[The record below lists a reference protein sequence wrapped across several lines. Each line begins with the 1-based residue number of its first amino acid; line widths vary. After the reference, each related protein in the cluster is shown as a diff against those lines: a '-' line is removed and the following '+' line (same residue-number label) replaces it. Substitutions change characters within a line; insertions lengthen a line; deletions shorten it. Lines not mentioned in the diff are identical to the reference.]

1 MKDKIQILLSMVVC
15 IMMAFSM
22 NAQTYNFTVT
32 GDVIDGAINSG
43 STLSGQFCGGGLSAI
58 TADVSDAGFV
68 CPDGTDLGDVIGEGL
83 NIDNVTIDLSHF
95 FDGDVDIILNAPDG
109 TNLKL
114 TDSDGGSGDNF
125 TGTIFMDGN
134 PVMGTSGAAPYTGS
148 FQPAGGPFASSFA
161 GASASGTWTLE
172 ACDSFNDG
180 GIDGNGWNSA
190 SITMAPNELACP
202 IVCTLTCDPDQV
214 INLEAGE
221 CEELVLFNP
230 AMLGGDDLC
239 MVAETFDISGFQ
251 DGFGPDDA
259 TTNAS
264 GTGAFVDVSGAPA
277 SIFTGGGTTTGMS
290 CYNMVAPVAGAFS
303 VDWDYDTPDGSFWDP
318 VSVTVDGNRTEVTV
332 SNFGAGTESGTF
344 NANVNAGSTINLC
357 QEHDASVGPS
367 NTTWS
372 NLSLSVA
379 PGYVIEQCGGPESG
393 SYQGPGTYVIEYCA
407 TNNQDPTDVL
417 NCSTTIVINEYQ
429 GPVLS
434 ALTCNDG
441 VNISV
446 DDACNVEFG
455 ADMFLEGG
463 PYSCYDD
470 YTVTI
475 IPFGN
480 PNLAFVPTG
489 PVDFSPGLLG
499 THEYSITSAD
509 GNSCWGAFTVED
521 KLGPTI
527 ACRNLT
533 VTCIEPIPTE
543 PNPGGEVTSNYVIVS
558 NVMPPE
564 DAVTTYTIDIAD
576 GGSITDLNV
585 IVDFGYDN
593 TTASGLKVVLTSP
606 QGVDYQLW
614 DYLNGCGGFFSYIG
628 DDAGIADNTCVALQS
643 GLNYDIATFLG
654 GFGFPS
660 TPFSTANGTN
670 PDGTWTLTIDESTGF
685 AGEAGPLTINNV
697 ELVITQFFEEVLP
710 SDNCGNVTI
719 ASSDVVTPGSCDTGI
734 DRVIERTYLI
744 TDQNGMTSECTQTIT
759 VTTIGVNDITA
770 PVTPIELPCG
780 TGTSPEEITAFFDDP
795 TTNDIQPSANCQL
808 DVIEKNEGIPFGYFN
823 YPDTGCDGNA
833 YPQPVDNNV
842 CNLYATYSDQEI
854 PACAPGCNGNVK
866 VIRTWTVLD
875 WCNPSALPL
884 TFIQIIKSV
893 DTVAPTIEA
902 EGFDVSVNPWNC
914 LGDFSMPA
922 PTLLHDLCTSDL
934 SYTISGPA
942 GTTLLAPNT
951 PANSSDFWVVF
962 GAPKT
967 SAGQPNIFTYT
978 ASDCCGNTASVEV
991 EVNVFDTTPP
1001 VPVATQN
1008 IVVNLTT
1015 SGQPDENGNAIG
1027 VAKVF
1032 ANSIDNGSY
1041 DGCSG
1046 VKIEIAREDDACD
1059 VSGNDTFNADG
1070 HPGDG
1075 SPNPNASNYDPDG
1088 GEFVKFCCADIDQV
1102 DDVTGI
1108 EFGLVPV
1115 RMRVFDDGN
1124 NTGFYGDF
1132 VDNNG
1137 DGDVLDAG
1145 EYDNYNET
1153 WVTVRVEGKAI
1164 AGIVCPVDVTLACDM
1179 DYTDPAMIGTATT
1192 LSLCGSESVTTS
1204 FTPQLN
1210 ACGTGFV
1217 IATYTV
1223 EGSSPAIS
1231 CSQRITVENPY
1242 PAFDPSGIRFPR
1254 NLPTSPTGQIACT
1267 DDITYD
1273 APTWTAGPCDFIG
1286 YTEDVDTFFIEEG
1299 AGDNDACF
1307 KILRSF
1313 TVIDWCVYDETN
1325 GQEGLY
1331 LGTQTIKIT
1340 DKEAPVLLACEDA
1353 MFDVDADCV
1362 RTSTVL
1368 TNVASDNGDCASD
1381 WLKWQVF
1388 VDTWADGEVDYEYS
1402 SFLPTNDSN
1411 INNDTNGNGINDRYL
1426 APTMSDEEV
1435 SVTITEV
1442 IESTQFNHLV
1452 TWKVTD
1458 GCGNVASC
1466 STTFMVV
1473 DKKAPTPYCVSLSTA
1488 LMENGGVELWAI
1500 DFDLGAF
1507 DNCTNQEDLRFT
1519 FSNTAPEDDNNYI
1532 ADLRSSSMEFNT
1544 AGVIPVDVYVWDE
1557 LGNVDFC
1564 TVNLTVIDNNGTG
1577 LRAAGITATELG
1589 NGVSEA
1595 DVLIEANISEYPL
1608 TVATS
1613 ATGEYAF
1620 DSNPNGIDYEITV
1633 NKNDDHTNGVSTLD
1647 LVLIQRHIVG
1657 FTNLDS
1663 PYKVI
1668 AADINADDKVSSID
1682 VVELRKLVLGV
1693 QDEFTSNTSWRF
1705 VDGTQTFADITSPF
1719 PVDESRVISNLAVD
1733 MNDENFVAVKV
1744 GDVNATATI
1753 NVAGAT
1759 TEVRSGTSMLLE
1771 VSDRAVVAG
1780 EQVEIAV
1787 SSADFN
1793 AVSGLQMTVE
1803 FNGLTFNDVAGKAIA
1818 VGSSNV
1824 GVISDNVITMSWNS
1838 NVAVSTTDELFVITA
1853 VATQNGNI
1861 SEMIKVTDRVITP
1874 EVYVGSSLETLNV
1887 ELGIRGANGVAL
1899 ANELMQN
1906 EPNPF
1911 KQSTAI
1917 SFNLATAGVASL
1929 TIRDVAG
1936 KVIRTVNGE
1945 YAAGMNTISIEKSDI
1960 NTVGVL
1966 YYTIQSGDFSETKKM
1981 IIIE

>member
-1 MKDKIQILLSMVVC
+1 MS
-15 IMMAFSM
+15 
-22 NAQTYNFTVT
+22 AQTYDFNVT
-32 GDVIDGAINSG
+32 QSDISNANPGTNAVGF
-43 STLSGQFCGGGLSAI
+43 FCGGGLGVMS
-58 TADVSDAGFV
+58 ADVTNVAFQ
-68 CPDGTDLGDVIGEGL
+68 CPSGDLLGTTIGDVV
-83 NIDNVTIDLSHF
+83 IDNVT
-95 FDGDVDIILNAPDG
+95 VDITHVWNGDIDIFLVAPSG
-109 TNLKL
+109 ASIVLAENN
-114 TDSDGGSGDNF
+114 GGSSDNY
-125 TGTIFMDGN
+125 TNTVFMDGGDN
-134 PVMGTSGAAPYTGS
+134 INAAGAPYTGTY
-148 FQPAGGPFASSFA
+148 QPEGGSFA
-161 GASASGTWTLE
+161 GNLAGEE
-172 ACDSFNDG
+172 AEGSWSVQVCDDFSFGD
-180 GIDGNGWNSA
+180 DGNINSG
-190 SITMAPNELACP
+190 SITFGGNELACP
-202 IVCTLTCDPDQV
+202 IVCTLTCDPDQL

-239 MVAETFDISGFQ
+239 QVAETFDIFGFQ

-264 GTGAFVDVSGAPA
+264 GTGAFVDVSGAPV
-277 SIFTGGGTTTGMS
+277 SIFTGGGTTTGTS

-318 VSVTVDGNRTEVTV
+318 VSVTVDGARTEVTAN
-332 SNFGAGTESGTF
+332 NFGGGTESGTF

-372 NLSLSVA
+372 NLALSVA

-407 TNNQDPTDVL
+407 TNNQDLEDVL
-417 NCSTTIVINEYQ
+417 TCSSTIVINEYQ

-480 PNLAFVPTG
+480 PNLALVPTG
-489 PVDFSPGLLG
+489 PIDFSNLLG
-499 THEYSITSAD
+499 THEYSVTD
-509 GNSCWGAFTVED
+509 PDTGNSCWGTFTVED

-533 VTCIEPIPTE
+533 VSCIEPIPAE

-564 DAVTTYTIDIAD
+564 DAVTTYSIDIAD

-670 PDGTWTLTIDESTGF
+670 PDGTWTLTVDESTGF

-719 ASSDVVTPGSCDTGI
+719 SSSDVETPGSCDTGI
-734 DRVIERTYLI
+734 DRIIERTYLI
-744 TDQNGMTSECTQTIT
+744 TDQNGMSSECTQTIT
-759 VTTIGVNDITA
+759 VTTIGVDDITA
-770 PVTPIELPCG
+770 PISPIDLPCG
-780 TGTSPEEITAFFDDP
+780 TGTSPEDIATFFDDP
-795 TTNDIQPSANCQL
+795 STNDITNCDV
-808 DVIEKNEGIPFGYFN
+808 DVIENNEGIAYGYFN
-823 YPDTGCDGNA
+823 YPSTGCDGNV
-833 YPQPVDNNV
+833 YTQPVDNNV
-842 CNLYATYSDQEI
+842 CSLYSTYSDQEL
-854 PACAPGCNGNVK
+854 PACEPGCSGNVK
-866 VIRTWTVLD
+866 VIRTWSVID
-875 WCNPSALPL
+875 WCNPSDLPL
-884 TFIQIIKSV
+884 TFIQIIKNV
-893 DTVAPTIEA
+893 DTEAPQVEA
-902 EGFDVSVNPWNC
+902 EGFSVSVNPWNC
-914 LGDFSMPA
+914 EADFSLPA
-922 PTLLHDLCTSDL
+922 PTLLKDSCTEDV
-934 SYTISGPA
+934 SYTVSGPA

-951 PANSSDFWVVF
+951 SANSSDFWIVF
-962 GAPKT
+962 GAPQ
-967 SAGQPNIFTYT
+967 GVNVFTYT
-978 ASDCCGNTASVEV
+978 ASDCCGNTANAEIEV
-991 EVNVFDTTPP
+991 SVFDATPP
-1001 VPVATQN
+1001 VPVATAN
-1008 IVVNLTT
+1008 VIVNLTT
-1015 SGQPDENGNAIG
+1015 NGTPDENGNASG
-1027 VAKVF
+1027 EAKVF
-1032 ANSIDNGSY
+1032 VSSINNGSY
-1041 DGCSG
+1041 DGCSSS
-1046 VKIEIAREDDACD
+1046 VKVEIAREDDACD

-1088 GEFVKFCCADIDQV
+1088 GSYVSFCCADIDQV
-1102 DDVTGI
+1102 DEVTGV

-1132 VDNNG
+1132 VDMNG

-1153 WVTVRVEGKAI
+1153 WVTVRVEGKYV
-1164 AGIVCPVDVTLACDM
+1164 AGIVCPADVTLACDM
-1179 DYTDPAMIGTATT
+1179 DYTDPNMIGTATT
-1192 LSLCGSESVTTS
+1192 QSLCGSESVTTS

-1210 ACGTGFV
+1210 ACGVGFV

-1223 EGSSPAIS
+1223 EGSSPSIS

-1242 PAFDPSGIRFPR
+1242 PAFDPNGIRFPR
-1254 NLPTSPTGQIACT
+1254 DLPTSPTGQIACT

-1273 APTWTAGPCDFIG
+1273 PPTWTAGPCDFIG
-1286 YTEDVDTFFIEEG
+1286 YSESVDTFFIEEG
-1299 AGDNDACF
+1299 SGDSDACF

-1325 GQEGLY
+1325 GEEGLT
-1331 LGTQTIKIT
+1331 LGSQTIKIT

-1353 MFDVDADCV
+1353 TYDVDADCV

-1368 TNVASDNGDCASD
+1368 TNMAEDNGDCASD

-1388 VDTWADGEVDYEYS
+1388 VDTWADGVVDYEYS
-1402 SFLPTNDSN
+1402 SFLPSNDSN

-1426 APTMSDEEV
+1426 APTSSGEEV
-1435 SVTITEV
+1435 AVDVTEV
-1442 IESTQFNHLV
+1442 LESSMTNHV
-1452 TWKVTD
+1452 VSWKVTD

-1466 STTFMVV
+1466 ETTFMVV
-1473 DKKAPTPYCVSLSTA
+1473 DQKAPTPYCVSISTA
-1488 LMENGGVELWAI
+1488 LMANGGVELWAI

-1507 DNCTNQEDLRFT
+1507 DNCTAQEDLRFT
-1519 FSNTAPEDDNNYI
+1519 FSSTAPENDSSYD
-1532 ADLRSSSMEFNT
+1532 AALRSSSMEFNT
-1544 AGVIPVDVYVWDE
+1544 AGVISVDVYVWDE
-1557 LGNVDFC
+1557 LGNSDFC
-1564 TVNLTVIDNNGTG
+1564 TVTLTVIDNNGSG
-1577 LRAAGITATELG
+1577 SRAAGITATELG

-1595 DVLIEANISEYPL
+1595 EVLIEANISEYPL

-1613 ATGEYAF
+1613 ATGDYAF

-1682 VVELRKLVLGV
+1682 IVELRKLVLGV
-1693 QDEFTSNTSWRF
+1693 QDEFNNNTSWRF

-1719 PVDESRVISNLAVD
+1719 PVDESRVISNLTVD
-1733 MNDENFVAVKV
+1733 MNEENFVAVKV
-1744 GDVNATATI
+1744 GDVNATATH

-1771 VSDRAVVAG
+1771 VSDRSVVAG
-1780 EQVEIAV
+1780 EQVEISV

-1803 FNGLTFNDVAGKAIA
+1803 FNGLTFNDVSGKAIA
-1818 VGSSNV
+1818 VGASNV

-1838 NVAVSTTDELFVITA
+1838 NTAVTTTDELFVITA

-1887 ELGIRGANGVAL
+1887 ELGIRGSNGLAL

-1917 SFNLATAGVASL
+1917 SFNLATAGKASL

-1966 YYTIQSGDFSETKKM
+1966 YYTIESGDFSETKKM

>member
-1 MKDKIQILLSMVVC
+1 MS
-15 IMMAFSM
+15 
-22 NAQTYNFTVT
+22 AQTYDFNVT
-32 GDVIDGAINSG
+32 QSDISNANPGTNAVGF
-43 STLSGQFCGGGLSAI
+43 FCGGGLGVMS
-58 TADVSDAGFV
+58 ADVTNVAFQ
-68 CPDGTDLGDVIGEGL
+68 CPSGDLLGTTIGDVV
-83 NIDNVTIDLSHF
+83 IDNVT
-95 FDGDVDIILNAPDG
+95 VDITHVWNGDIDIFLVAPSG
-109 TNLKL
+109 ASIVLAENN
-114 TDSDGGSGDNF
+114 GGSSDNY
-125 TGTIFMDGN
+125 TNTVFMDGGDN
-134 PVMGTSGAAPYTGS
+134 INAAGAPYTGTY
-148 FQPAGGPFASSFA
+148 QPEGGSFA
-161 GASASGTWTLE
+161 GNLAGEE
-172 ACDSFNDG
+172 AEGSWSVQVCDDFSFGD
-180 GIDGNGWNSA
+180 DGNINSG
-190 SITMAPNELACP
+190 SITFGGNELACP
-202 IVCTLTCDPDQV
+202 IVCTLTCDPDQL

-239 MVAETFDISGFQ
+239 QVAETFDIFGFQ

-264 GTGAFVDVSGAPA
+264 GTGAFVDVSGAPV
-277 SIFTGGGTTTGMS
+277 SIFTGGGTTTGTS

-318 VSVTVDGNRTEVTV
+318 VSVTVDGARTEVTAN
-332 SNFGAGTESGTF
+332 NFGGGTESGTF

-372 NLSLSVA
+372 NLALSVA

-407 TNNQDPTDVL
+407 TNNQDLEDVL
-417 NCSTTIVINEYQ
+417 TCSSTIVINEYQ

-480 PNLAFVPTG
+480 PNLALVPTG
-489 PVDFSPGLLG
+489 PIDFSNLLG
-499 THEYSITSAD
+499 THEYSVTD
-509 GNSCWGAFTVED
+509 PDTGNSCWGTFTVED

-533 VTCIEPIPTE
+533 VSCIEPIPAE

-564 DAVTTYTIDIAD
+564 DAVTTYSIDIAD

-670 PDGTWTLTIDESTGF
+670 PDGTWTLTVDESTGF

-719 ASSDVVTPGSCDTGI
+719 SSSDVETPGSCDTGI
-734 DRVIERTYLI
+734 DRIIERTYLI
-744 TDQNGMTSECTQTIT
+744 TDQNGMSSECTQTIT
-759 VTTIGVNDITA
+759 VTTIGVDDITA
-770 PVTPIELPCG
+770 PISPIDLPCG
-780 TGTSPEEITAFFDDP
+780 TGTSPEDIATFFDDP
-795 TTNDIQPSANCQL
+795 STNDITNCDV
-808 DVIEKNEGIPFGYFN
+808 DVIEKNEGIAYGYFN
-823 YPDTGCDGNA
+823 YPSTGCDGNV
-833 YPQPVDNNV
+833 YTQPVDNNV
-842 CNLYATYSDQEI
+842 CSLYSTYSDQEL
-854 PACAPGCNGNVK
+854 PACEPGCSGNVK
-866 VIRTWTVLD
+866 VIRTWSVID
-875 WCNPSALPL
+875 WCNPSDLPL
-884 TFIQIIKSV
+884 TFIQIIKNV
-893 DTVAPTIEA
+893 DTEAPQVEA
-902 EGFDVSVNPWNC
+902 EGFSVSVNPWNC
-914 LGDFSMPA
+914 EADFSLPA
-922 PTLLHDLCTSDL
+922 PTLLKDSCTEDV
-934 SYTISGPA
+934 SYTVSGPA

-951 PANSSDFWVVF
+951 SANSSDFWIVF
-962 GAPKT
+962 GAPQ
-967 SAGQPNIFTYT
+967 GVNVFTYT
-978 ASDCCGNTASVEV
+978 ASDCCGNTANAEIEV
-991 EVNVFDTTPP
+991 SVFDATPP
-1001 VPVATQN
+1001 VPVATAN
-1008 IVVNLTT
+1008 VIVNLTT
-1015 SGQPDENGNAIG
+1015 NGTPDENGNASG
-1027 VAKVF
+1027 EAKVF
-1032 ANSIDNGSY
+1032 VSSINNGSY
-1041 DGCSG
+1041 DGCSSS
-1046 VKIEIAREDDACD
+1046 VKVEIAREDDACD

-1088 GEFVKFCCADIDQV
+1088 GSYVSFCCADIDQV
-1102 DDVTGI
+1102 DEVTGV
-1108 EFGLVPV
+1108 EFGLVSV

-1132 VDNNG
+1132 VDMNG

-1153 WVTVRVEGKAI
+1153 WVTVRVEGKYV
-1164 AGIVCPVDVTLACDM
+1164 AGIVCPADVTLACDM
-1179 DYTDPAMIGTATT
+1179 DYTDPNMIGTATT
-1192 LSLCGSESVTTS
+1192 QSLCGSESVTTS

-1210 ACGTGFV
+1210 ACGVGFV

-1223 EGSSPAIS
+1223 EGSSPSIS

-1242 PAFDPSGIRFPR
+1242 PAFDPNGIRFPR
-1254 NLPTSPTGQIACT
+1254 DLPTSPTGQIACT

-1273 APTWTAGPCDFIG
+1273 PPTWTAGPCDFIG
-1286 YTEDVDTFFIEEG
+1286 YSESVDTFFIEEG
-1299 AGDNDACF
+1299 SGDSDACF

-1325 GQEGLY
+1325 GEEGLT
-1331 LGTQTIKIT
+1331 LGSQTIKIT

-1353 MFDVDADCV
+1353 TYDVDADCV

-1368 TNVASDNGDCASD
+1368 TNMAEDNGDCASD

-1388 VDTWADGEVDYEYS
+1388 VDTWADGVVDYEYS
-1402 SFLPTNDSN
+1402 SFLPSNDSN

-1426 APTMSDEEV
+1426 APTSSGEEV
-1435 SVTITEV
+1435 AVDVTEV
-1442 IESTQFNHLV
+1442 LESSMTNHV
-1452 TWKVTD
+1452 VSWKVTD

-1466 STTFMVV
+1466 ETTFMVV
-1473 DKKAPTPYCVSLSTA
+1473 DQKAPTPYCVSISTA
-1488 LMENGGVELWAI
+1488 LMANGGVELWAI

-1507 DNCTNQEDLRFT
+1507 DNCTAQEDLRFT
-1519 FSNTAPEDDNNYI
+1519 FSSTAPENDSSYD
-1532 ADLRSSSMEFNT
+1532 AALRSSSMEFNT
-1544 AGVIPVDVYVWDE
+1544 AGVISVDVYVWDE
-1557 LGNVDFC
+1557 LGNSDFC
-1564 TVNLTVIDNNGTG
+1564 TVTLTVIDNNGSG
-1577 LRAAGITATELG
+1577 SRAAGITATELG

-1595 DVLIEANISEYPL
+1595 EVLIEANISEYPL

-1613 ATGEYAF
+1613 ATGDYAF

-1682 VVELRKLVLGV
+1682 IVELRKLVLGV
-1693 QDEFTSNTSWRF
+1693 QDEFNNNTSWRF

-1719 PVDESRVISNLAVD
+1719 PVDESRVISNLTVD
-1733 MNDENFVAVKV
+1733 MNEENFVAVKV
-1744 GDVNATATI
+1744 GDVNATATH

-1780 EQVEIAV
+1780 EQVEISV

-1803 FNGLTFNDVAGKAIA
+1803 FNGLTFNDVSGKAIA
-1818 VGSSNV
+1818 VGASNV

-1838 NVAVSTTDELFVITA
+1838 NTAVTTTDELFVITA

-1887 ELGIRGANGVAL
+1887 ELGIRGSNGLAL

-1917 SFNLATAGVASL
+1917 SFNLATAGKASL

-1966 YYTIQSGDFSETKKM
+1966 YYTIESGDFSETKKM

>member
-1 MKDKIQILLSMVVC
+1 MS
-15 IMMAFSM
+15 
-22 NAQTYNFTVT
+22 AQTYDFNVT
-32 GDVIDGAINSG
+32 QSDISNANPGTNAVGF
-43 STLSGQFCGGGLSAI
+43 FCGGGLGVMS
-58 TADVSDAGFV
+58 ADVTNVAFQ
-68 CPDGTDLGDVIGEGL
+68 CPSGDLLGTTIGDVV
-83 NIDNVTIDLSHF
+83 IDNVT
-95 FDGDVDIILNAPDG
+95 VDITHVWNGDIDIFLVAPSG
-109 TNLKL
+109 ASIVLAENN
-114 TDSDGGSGDNF
+114 GGSSDNY
-125 TGTIFMDGN
+125 TNTVFMDGGDN
-134 PVMGTSGAAPYTGS
+134 INAAGAPYTGTY
-148 FQPAGGPFASSFA
+148 QPEGGSFA
-161 GASASGTWTLE
+161 GNLAGEE
-172 ACDSFNDG
+172 AEGSWSVQVCDDFSFGD
-180 GIDGNGWNSA
+180 DGNINSG
-190 SITMAPNELACP
+190 SITFGGNELACP
-202 IVCTLTCDPDQV
+202 IVCTLTCDPDQL

-239 MVAETFDISGFQ
+239 QVAETFDIFGFQ

-264 GTGAFVDVSGAPA
+264 GTGAFVDVSGAPV
-277 SIFTGGGTTTGMS
+277 SIFTGGGTTTGTS

-318 VSVTVDGNRTEVTV
+318 VSVTVDGARTEVTAN
-332 SNFGAGTESGTF
+332 NFGGGTESGTF

-372 NLSLSVA
+372 NLALSVA

-407 TNNQDPTDVL
+407 TNNQDLEDVL
-417 NCSTTIVINEYQ
+417 TCSSTIVINEYQ

-480 PNLAFVPTG
+480 PNLALVPTG
-489 PVDFSPGLLG
+489 PIDFSNLLG
-499 THEYSITSAD
+499 THEYSVTD
-509 GNSCWGAFTVED
+509 PDTGNSCWGTFTVED

-533 VTCIEPIPTE
+533 VSCIEPIPAE

-564 DAVTTYTIDIAD
+564 DAVTTYSIDIAD

-670 PDGTWTLTIDESTGF
+670 PDGTWTLTVDESTGF

-719 ASSDVVTPGSCDTGI
+719 SSSDVETPGSCDTGI
-734 DRVIERTYLI
+734 DRIIERTYLI
-744 TDQNGMTSECTQTIT
+744 TDQNGMSSECTQTIT
-759 VTTIGVNDITA
+759 VTTIGVDDITA
-770 PVTPIELPCG
+770 PISPIDLPCG
-780 TGTSPEEITAFFDDP
+780 TGTSPEDIATFFDDP
-795 TTNDIQPSANCQL
+795 STNDITNCDV
-808 DVIEKNEGIPFGYFN
+808 DVIEKNEGIAYGYFN
-823 YPDTGCDGNA
+823 YPSTGCDGNV
-833 YPQPVDNNV
+833 YTQPVDNNV
-842 CNLYATYSDQEI
+842 CSLYSTYSDQEL
-854 PACAPGCNGNVK
+854 PACEPGCSGNVK
-866 VIRTWTVLD
+866 VIRTWSVID
-875 WCNPSALPL
+875 WCNPSDLPL
-884 TFIQIIKSV
+884 TFIQIIKNV
-893 DTVAPTIEA
+893 DTEAPQVEA
-902 EGFDVSVNPWNC
+902 EGFSVSVNPWNC
-914 LGDFSMPA
+914 QADFSLPA
-922 PTLLHDLCTSDL
+922 PTLLKDSCTEDV
-934 SYTISGPA
+934 SYTVSGPA

-951 PANSSDFWVVF
+951 SANSSDFWIVF
-962 GAPKT
+962 GAPQ
-967 SAGQPNIFTYT
+967 GVNVFTYT
-978 ASDCCGNTASVEV
+978 ASDCCGNTANAEIEV
-991 EVNVFDTTPP
+991 SVFDATPP
-1001 VPVATQN
+1001 VPVATAN
-1008 IVVNLTT
+1008 VIVNLTT
-1015 SGQPDENGNAIG
+1015 NGTPDENGNASG
-1027 VAKVF
+1027 EAKVF
-1032 ANSIDNGSY
+1032 VSSINNGSY
-1041 DGCSG
+1041 DGCSSS
-1046 VKIEIAREDDACD
+1046 VKVEIAREDDACD

-1088 GEFVKFCCADIDQV
+1088 GSYVSFCCADIDQV
-1102 DDVTGI
+1102 DEVTGV
-1108 EFGLVPV
+1108 EFGLVSV

-1132 VDNNG
+1132 VDMNG

-1153 WVTVRVEGKAI
+1153 WVTVRVEGKYV
-1164 AGIVCPVDVTLACDM
+1164 AGIVCPADVTLACDM
-1179 DYTDPAMIGTATT
+1179 DYTDPNMIGTATT
-1192 LSLCGSESVTTS
+1192 QSLCGSESVTTS

-1210 ACGTGFV
+1210 ACGVGFV

-1223 EGSSPAIS
+1223 EGSSPSIS

-1242 PAFDPSGIRFPR
+1242 PAFDPNGIRFPR
-1254 NLPTSPTGQIACT
+1254 DLPTSPTGQIACT

-1273 APTWTAGPCDFIG
+1273 PPTWTAGPCDFIG
-1286 YTEDVDTFFIEEG
+1286 YSESVDTFFIEEG
-1299 AGDNDACF
+1299 SGDSDACF

-1325 GQEGLY
+1325 GEEGLT
-1331 LGTQTIKIT
+1331 LGSQTIKIT

-1353 MFDVDADCV
+1353 TYDVDADCV

-1368 TNVASDNGDCASD
+1368 TNMAEDNGDCASD

-1388 VDTWADGEVDYEYS
+1388 VDTWADGVVDYEYS
-1402 SFLPTNDSN
+1402 SFLPSNDSN

-1426 APTMSDEEV
+1426 APTSSGEEV
-1435 SVTITEV
+1435 AVDVTEV
-1442 IESTQFNHLV
+1442 LESSMTNHV
-1452 TWKVTD
+1452 VSWKVTD

-1466 STTFMVV
+1466 ETTFMVV
-1473 DKKAPTPYCVSLSTA
+1473 DQKAPTPYCVSISTA
-1488 LMENGGVELWAI
+1488 LMANGGVELWAI

-1507 DNCTNQEDLRFT
+1507 DNCTAQEDLRFT
-1519 FSNTAPEDDNNYI
+1519 FSSTAPENDSSYD
-1532 ADLRSSSMEFNT
+1532 AALRSSSMEFNT
-1544 AGVIPVDVYVWDE
+1544 AGVISVDVYVWDE
-1557 LGNVDFC
+1557 LGNSDFC
-1564 TVNLTVIDNNGTG
+1564 TVTLTVIDNNGSG
-1577 LRAAGITATELG
+1577 SRAAGITATELG

-1595 DVLIEANISEYPL
+1595 EVVIEANISEYPL

-1613 ATGEYAF
+1613 ATGDYAF

-1682 VVELRKLVLGV
+1682 IVELRKLVLGV
-1693 QDEFTSNTSWRF
+1693 QDEFNNNTSWRF

-1719 PVDESRVISNLAVD
+1719 PVDESRVISNLTVD
-1733 MNDENFVAVKV
+1733 MNEENFVAVKV
-1744 GDVNATATI
+1744 GDVNATATH

-1780 EQVEIAV
+1780 EQVEISV

-1803 FNGLTFNDVAGKAIA
+1803 FNGLTFNDVSGKAIA
-1818 VGSSNV
+1818 VGASNV

-1838 NVAVSTTDELFVITA
+1838 NTAVTTTDELFVITA

-1887 ELGIRGANGVAL
+1887 ELGIRGSNGLAL

-1917 SFNLATAGVASL
+1917 SFNLATAGKASL

-1966 YYTIQSGDFSETKKM
+1966 YYTIESGDFSETKKM

>member
-1 MKDKIQILLSMVVC
+1 MFVCLLMT
-15 IMMAFSM
+15 FSM
-22 NAQTYNFTVT
+22 SAQTYDFNVT
-32 GDVIDGAINSG
+32 QSDISNANPGTNAVGF
-43 STLSGQFCGGGLSAI
+43 FCGGGLGVMS
-58 TADVSDAGFV
+58 ADVTNVAFQ
-68 CPDGTDLGDVIGEGL
+68 CPSGDLLGTTIGDVV
-83 NIDNVTIDLSHF
+83 IDNVT
-95 FDGDVDIILNAPDG
+95 VDITHVWNGDIDIFLVAPSG
-109 TNLKL
+109 ASIVLAENN
-114 TDSDGGSGDNF
+114 GGSSDNY
-125 TGTIFMDGN
+125 TNTVFMDGGDN
-134 PVMGTSGAAPYTGS
+134 INAAGAPYTGTY
-148 FQPAGGPFASSFA
+148 QPEGGSFA
-161 GASASGTWTLE
+161 GNLAGEE
-172 ACDSFNDG
+172 AEGSWSVQVCDDFSFGD
-180 GIDGNGWNSA
+180 DGNINSG
-190 SITMAPNELACP
+190 SITFGGNELACP
-202 IVCTLTCDPDQV
+202 IVCTLTCDPDQL

-239 MVAETFDISGFQ
+239 QVAETFDIFGFQ

-264 GTGAFVDVSGAPA
+264 GTGAFVDVSGAPV
-277 SIFTGGGTTTGMS
+277 SIFTGGGTTTGTS

-318 VSVTVDGNRTEVTV
+318 VSVTVDGARTEVTAN
-332 SNFGAGTESGTF
+332 NFGGGTESGTF

-372 NLSLSVA
+372 NLALSVA

-407 TNNQDPTDVL
+407 TNNQDLEDVL
-417 NCSTTIVINEYQ
+417 TCSSTIVINEYQ

-480 PNLAFVPTG
+480 PNLALVPTG
-489 PVDFSPGLLG
+489 PIDFSNLLG
-499 THEYSITSAD
+499 THEYSVTD
-509 GNSCWGAFTVED
+509 PDTGNSCWGTFIVED

-533 VTCIEPIPTE
+533 VSCIEPIPAE

-564 DAVTTYTIDIAD
+564 DAVTTYSIDIAD

-670 PDGTWTLTIDESTGF
+670 PDGTWTLTVDESTGF

-719 ASSDVVTPGSCDTGI
+719 SSSDVETPGSCDTGI
-734 DRVIERTYLI
+734 DRIIERTYLI
-744 TDQNGMTSECTQTIT
+744 TDQNGMSSECTQTIT
-759 VTTIGVNDITA
+759 VTTIGVDDITA
-770 PVTPIELPCG
+770 PISPIDLPCG
-780 TGTSPEEITAFFDDP
+780 TGTSPEDIATFFDDP
-795 TTNDIQPSANCQL
+795 STNDITNCDV
-808 DVIEKNEGIPFGYFN
+808 DVIENNEGIAYGYFN
-823 YPDTGCDGNA
+823 YPSTGCDGNV
-833 YPQPVDNNV
+833 YTQPVDNNV
-842 CNLYATYSDQEI
+842 CSLYSTYSDQEL
-854 PACAPGCNGNVK
+854 PACEPGCSGNVK
-866 VIRTWTVLD
+866 VIRTWSVID
-875 WCNPSALPL
+875 WCNQSDLPL
-884 TFIQIIKSV
+884 TFIQIIKNV
-893 DTVAPTIEA
+893 DTEAPQVEA
-902 EGFDVSVNPWNC
+902 EGFSVSVNPWNC
-914 LGDFSMPA
+914 QADFSLPA
-922 PTLLHDLCTSDL
+922 PTLLKDSCTEDV
-934 SYTISGPA
+934 SYTVSGPA

-951 PANSSDFWVVF
+951 SANSSDFWIVF
-962 GAPKT
+962 GAPQ
-967 SAGQPNIFTYT
+967 GVNVFTYT
-978 ASDCCGNTASVEV
+978 ASDCCGNTANAEIEV
-991 EVNVFDTTPP
+991 SVFDATPP
-1001 VPVATQN
+1001 VPVATEN
-1008 IVVNLTT
+1008 IIVNLTT
-1015 SGQPDENGNAIG
+1015 NGTPDENGNASG
-1027 VAKVF
+1027 EAKVF
-1032 ANSIDNGSY
+1032 VSSINNGSY
-1041 DGCSG
+1041 DGCSSS
-1046 VKIEIAREDDACD
+1046 VKVEIAREDDACD

-1088 GEFVKFCCADIDQV
+1088 GSYVSFCCADIDQV
-1102 DDVTGI
+1102 DEVTGV
-1108 EFGLVPV
+1108 EFGLVSV

-1132 VDNNG
+1132 VDMNG

-1153 WVTVRVEGKAI
+1153 WVTVRVEGKYV
-1164 AGIVCPVDVTLACDM
+1164 AGIVCPADVTLACDM
-1179 DYTDPAMIGTATT
+1179 DYTDPNMIGTATT
-1192 LSLCGSESVTTS
+1192 QSLCGSESVTTS

-1210 ACGTGFV
+1210 ACGVGFV

-1223 EGSSPAIS
+1223 EGSSPSIS

-1242 PAFDPSGIRFPR
+1242 PAFDPNGIRFPR
-1254 NLPTSPTGQIACT
+1254 DLPTSPTGQIACT

-1273 APTWTAGPCDFIG
+1273 PPTWTAGPCDFIG
-1286 YTEDVDTFFIEEG
+1286 YSESVDTFFIEEG
-1299 AGDNDACF
+1299 SGDSDACF

-1325 GQEGLY
+1325 GEEGLT
-1331 LGTQTIKIT
+1331 LGSQTIKIT

-1353 MFDVDADCV
+1353 TYDVDADCV

-1368 TNVASDNGDCASD
+1368 TNMAEDNGDCASD

-1388 VDTWADGEVDYEYS
+1388 VDTWADGVVDYEYS
-1402 SFLPTNDSN
+1402 SFLPSNDSN

-1426 APTMSDEEV
+1426 APTSSGEEV
-1435 SVTITEV
+1435 AVDVTEV
-1442 IESTQFNHLV
+1442 LESSMTNHV
-1452 TWKVTD
+1452 VSWKVTD

-1466 STTFMVV
+1466 ETTFMVV
-1473 DKKAPTPYCVSLSTA
+1473 DQKAPTPYCVSISTA
-1488 LMENGGVELWAI
+1488 LMANGGVELWAI

-1507 DNCTNQEDLRFT
+1507 DNCTAQEDLRFT
-1519 FSNTAPEDDNNYI
+1519 FSSTAPENDSSYD
-1532 ADLRSSSMEFNT
+1532 AALRSSSMEFNT
-1544 AGVIPVDVYVWDE
+1544 AGVISVDVYVWDE
-1557 LGNVDFC
+1557 LGNSDFC
-1564 TVNLTVIDNNGTG
+1564 TVTLTVIDNNGSG
-1577 LRAAGITATELG
+1577 SRAAGITATELG

-1595 DVLIEANISEYPL
+1595 EVLIEANISEYPL

-1613 ATGEYAF
+1613 ATGDYAF

-1668 AADINADDKVSSID
+1668 AADINADDKVSSVDI
-1682 VVELRKLVLGV
+1682 VELRKLVLGV
-1693 QDEFTSNTSWRF
+1693 QDEFNNNTSWRF

-1719 PVDESRVISNLAVD
+1719 PVDESRVISNLTVD
-1733 MNDENFVAVKV
+1733 MNEENFVAVKV
-1744 GDVNATATI
+1744 GDVNATATH

-1780 EQVEIAV
+1780 EQVEISV

-1803 FNGLTFNDVAGKAIA
+1803 FNGLTFNDVSGKAIA
-1818 VGSSNV
+1818 VGASNV

-1838 NVAVSTTDELFVITA
+1838 NTAVTTTDELFVITA

-1887 ELGIRGANGVAL
+1887 ELGIRGSNGLAL

-1917 SFNLATAGVASL
+1917 SFNLATAGKASL

-1966 YYTIQSGDFSETKKM
+1966 YYTIESGDFSDTKKM
-1981 IIIE
+1981 IIID

>member
-1 MKDKIQILLSMVVC
+1 MNILINGYRICFPQFLKKSVFLTVFTILC
-15 IMMAFSM
+15 FGL
-22 NAQTYNFTVT
+22 NAQTYDFNVT
-32 GDVIDGAINSG
+32 QSDISNANPGTNPVGF
-43 STLSGQFCGGGLSAI
+43 FCGGGLGVMS
-58 TADVSDAGFV
+58 ADVTNVAFQ
-68 CPDGTDLGDVIGEGL
+68 CPSGDLLGTTIGDVVIE
-83 NIDNVTIDLSHF
+83 NVT
-95 FDGDVDIILNAPDG
+95 VDITHVWNGDIDIFLVAPSGASLILAEN
-109 TNLKL
+109 N
-114 TDSDGGSGDNF
+114 GGSSDNY
-125 TGTIFMDGN
+125 TNTVFMDGGDN
-134 PVMGTSGAAPYTGS
+134 INAAGAPYTGTY
-148 FQPAGGPFASSFA
+148 QPEGGSFA
-161 GASASGTWTLE
+161 GNLAGEE
-172 ACDSFNDG
+172 AEGSWSVQVCDDFSFGD
-180 GIDGNGWNSA
+180 DGNINSG
-190 SITMAPNELACP
+190 SITFGGNELACP
-202 IVCTLTCDPDQV
+202 IVCTLTCDPDQL

-230 AMLGGDDLC
+230 GMLGGDDLC
-239 MVAETFDISGFQ
+239 QVAETFDISGFQ

-264 GTGAFVDVSGAPA
+264 GTGAFVDVSGAPV
-277 SIFTGGGTTTGMS
+277 SIFTGGGTTTGTS

-318 VSVTVDGNRTEVTV
+318 VSVTVDGNRTEVTAN
-332 SNFGAGTESGTF
+332 NFGGGTESGTF

-357 QEHDASVGPS
+357 QEHDASIGPS

-372 NLSLSVA
+372 NLALLVA

-407 TNNQDPTDVL
+407 TNNQDLEDVL
-417 NCSTTIVINEYQ
+417 TCSTTIVINEYQ

-480 PNLAFVPTG
+480 PNLALVPTG
-489 PVDFSPGLLG
+489 PIDFSNLLG
-499 THEYSITSAD
+499 THEYSVSSED
-509 GNSCWGAFTVED
+509 GNSCWGTFTVED

-533 VTCIEPIPTE
+533 VSCIEPIPTE

-564 DAVTTYTIDIAD
+564 DAVTTYSIDIAD

-670 PDGTWTLTIDESTGF
+670 PDGTWTLTVDESTGF

-719 ASSDVVTPGSCDTGI
+719 SSSDVETPGSCETGV

-744 TDQNGMTSECTQTIT
+744 TDQNGMSSECTQTIT
-759 VTTIGVNDITA
+759 VTTIGVDDITA
-770 PVTPIELPCG
+770 PISPIDLPCG
-780 TGTSPEEITAFFDDP
+780 TGTSPEDIVTFFDDP
-795 TTNDIQPSANCQL
+795 STNDITNCDV
-808 DVIEKNEGIPFGYFN
+808 DVIEKNEGIAYGYFN
-823 YPDTGCDGNA
+823 YPSTGCDGNV
-833 YPQPVDNNV
+833 YTQPVDNNV
-842 CNLYATYSDQEI
+842 CSLYSTYSDQEL
-854 PACAPGCNGNVK
+854 PACEPGCSGNVK
-866 VIRTWTVLD
+866 VIRTWSVID
-875 WCNPSALPL
+875 WCNQSDAPL
-884 TFIQIIKSV
+884 TFIQIIKNV
-893 DTVAPTIEA
+893 DTEAPQVEA
-902 EGFDVSVNPWNC
+902 EGFSVSVNPWNC
-914 LGDFSMPA
+914 QADFSLPA
-922 PTLLHDLCTSDL
+922 PTLLKDSCTEDV
-934 SYTISGPA
+934 SYTVSGPA

-951 PANSSDFWVVF
+951 SANSSDFWIVF
-962 GAPKT
+962 GAPQ
-967 SAGQPNIFTYT
+967 GVNVFTYT
-978 ASDCCGNTASVEV
+978 ASDCCGNTANAEIEV
-991 EVNVFDTTPP
+991 SVFDATPP
-1001 VPVATQN
+1001 VPVATAN
-1008 IVVNLTT
+1008 VIVNLTT
-1015 SGQPDENGNAIG
+1015 NGTPDENGNASG
-1027 VAKVF
+1027 EAKVF
-1032 ANSIDNGSY
+1032 VSSINNGSY
-1041 DGCSG
+1041 DGCSSS
-1046 VKIEIAREDDACD
+1046 VKVEIAREDDACD

-1070 HPGDG
+1070 HPSDG

-1088 GEFVKFCCADIDQV
+1088 GSYVSFCCADIDQV
-1102 DDVTGI
+1102 DEVTGV
-1108 EFGLVPV
+1108 EFGLVSV

-1132 VDNNG
+1132 VDMNG

-1153 WVTVRVEGKAI
+1153 WVTVRVEGKYV
-1164 AGIVCPVDVTLACDM
+1164 AGIVCPADVTLACDM
-1179 DYTDPAMIGTATT
+1179 DYTDPNMIGTATT
-1192 LSLCGSESVTTS
+1192 QSLCGSESVTTS

-1210 ACGTGFV
+1210 ACGVGFV

-1223 EGSSPAIS
+1223 EGSSPSIS

-1242 PAFDPSGIRFPR
+1242 EAFDPSGIRFPR
-1254 NLPTSPTGQIACT
+1254 DLPTSPTGQLACT

-1273 APTWTAGPCDFIG
+1273 PPTWTAGPCDFIG
-1286 YTEDVDTFFIEEG
+1286 YSESVDTFFIEEG
-1299 AGDNDACF
+1299 SGDSDACF

-1325 GQEGLY
+1325 GEEGLT
-1331 LGTQTIKIT
+1331 LGSQTIKIT

-1353 MFDVDADCV
+1353 TYDVDADCV

-1368 TNVASDNGDCASD
+1368 TNMAEDNGDCASD

-1388 VDTWADGEVDYEYS
+1388 VDTWADGVVDYEYS
-1402 SFLPTNDSN
+1402 SFLPSNDSN

-1426 APTMSDEEV
+1426 APTSSGEEV
-1435 SVTITEV
+1435 AVDVTEV
-1442 IESTQFNHLV
+1442 LESSMTNHV
-1452 TWKVTD
+1452 VSWKVTD

-1466 STTFMVV
+1466 ETTFMVV
-1473 DKKAPTPYCVSLSTA
+1473 DQKAPTPYCVSISTA
-1488 LMENGGVELWAI
+1488 LMANGGVELWAI

-1507 DNCTNQEDLRFT
+1507 DNCTAQEDLRFT
-1519 FSNTAPEDDNNYI
+1519 FSSTAPENDSSYD
-1532 ADLRSSSMEFNT
+1532 AALRSSSMEFNT
-1544 AGVIPVDVYVWDE
+1544 AGVISVDVYVWDE
-1557 LGNVDFC
+1557 LGNSDFC
-1564 TVNLTVIDNNGTG
+1564 TVTLTVIDNNGSG
-1577 LRAAGITATELG
+1577 SRAAGITATELG

-1595 DVLIEANISEYPL
+1595 EVLIEANISEYPL

-1613 ATGEYAF
+1613 ATGDYAF

-1682 VVELRKLVLGV
+1682 IVELRKLVLGV
-1693 QDEFTSNTSWRF
+1693 QDEFNNNTSWRF

-1719 PVDESRVISNLAVD
+1719 PVDESRVISNLTVD
-1733 MNDENFVAVKV
+1733 MNEENFVAVKV
-1744 GDVNATATI
+1744 GDVNATATH

-1780 EQVEIAV
+1780 EQVEISV

-1803 FNGLTFNDVAGKAIA
+1803 FNGLTFNDVSGKAIA
-1818 VGSSNV
+1818 VGASNV

-1838 NVAVSTTDELFVITA
+1838 NTAVTTTDELFVITA
-1853 VATQNGNI
+1853 VATQNSNI

-1887 ELGIRGANGVAL
+1887 ELGIRGSNGLAL

-1917 SFNLATAGVASL
+1917 SFNLATAGKASL

-1966 YYTIQSGDFSETKKM
+1966 YYTLLSDDFSETKKM
-1981 IIIE
+1981 IIVD

>member
-1 MKDKIQILLSMVVC
+1 MS
-15 IMMAFSM
+15 
-22 NAQTYNFTVT
+22 AQTYDFNVT
-32 GDVIDGAINSG
+32 QSDISNANPGTNAVGF
-43 STLSGQFCGGGLSAI
+43 FCGGGLGVMS
-58 TADVSDAGFV
+58 ADVTNVAFQ
-68 CPDGTDLGDVIGEGL
+68 CPSGDLLGTTIGDVV
-83 NIDNVTIDLSHF
+83 IDNVT
-95 FDGDVDIILNAPDG
+95 VDITHVWNGDIDIFLVAPSG
-109 TNLKL
+109 ASIVLAENN
-114 TDSDGGSGDNF
+114 GGSSDNY
-125 TGTIFMDGN
+125 TNTVFMDGGDN
-134 PVMGTSGAAPYTGS
+134 INAAGAPYTGTY
-148 FQPAGGPFASSFA
+148 QPEGGSFA
-161 GASASGTWTLE
+161 GNLAGEE
-172 ACDSFNDG
+172 AEGSWSVQVCDDFSFGD
-180 GIDGNGWNSA
+180 DGNINSG
-190 SITMAPNELACP
+190 SITFGGNELACP
-202 IVCTLTCDPDQV
+202 IVCTLTCDPDQL

-239 MVAETFDISGFQ
+239 QVAETFDIFGFQ

-264 GTGAFVDVSGAPA
+264 GTGAFVDVSGAPV
-277 SIFTGGGTTTGMS
+277 SIFTGGGTTTGTS

-318 VSVTVDGNRTEVTV
+318 VSVTVDGARTEVTAN
-332 SNFGAGTESGTF
+332 NFGGGTESGTF

-372 NLSLSVA
+372 NLALSVA

-407 TNNQDPTDVL
+407 TNNQDLEDVL
-417 NCSTTIVINEYQ
+417 TCSSTIVINEYQ

-480 PNLAFVPTG
+480 PNLALVPTG
-489 PVDFSPGLLG
+489 PIDFSNLLG
-499 THEYSITSAD
+499 THEYSVTD
-509 GNSCWGAFTVED
+509 PDTGNSCWGTFTVED

-533 VTCIEPIPTE
+533 VSCIEPIPAE

-564 DAVTTYTIDIAD
+564 DAVTTYSIDIAD

-670 PDGTWTLTIDESTGF
+670 PDGTWTLTVDESTGF

-719 ASSDVVTPGSCDTGI
+719 SSSDVETPGSCDTGI
-734 DRVIERTYLI
+734 DRIIERTYLI
-744 TDQNGMTSECTQTIT
+744 TDQNGMSSECTQTIT
-759 VTTIGVNDITA
+759 VTTIGVDDITA
-770 PVTPIELPCG
+770 PISPIDLPCG
-780 TGTSPEEITAFFDDP
+780 TGTSPEDIATFFDDP
-795 TTNDIQPSANCQL
+795 STNDITNCDV
-808 DVIEKNEGIPFGYFN
+808 DVIEKNEGIAYGYFN
-823 YPDTGCDGNA
+823 YPSTGCDGNV
-833 YPQPVDNNV
+833 YTQPVDNNV
-842 CNLYATYSDQEI
+842 CSLYSTYSDQEL
-854 PACAPGCNGNVK
+854 PACEPGCSGNVK
-866 VIRTWTVLD
+866 VIRTWSVID
-875 WCNPSALPL
+875 WCNPSDLPL
-884 TFIQIIKSV
+884 TFIQIIKNV
-893 DTVAPTIEA
+893 DTEAPQVEA
-902 EGFDVSVNPWNC
+902 EGFSVSVNPWNC
-914 LGDFSMPA
+914 QADFSLPA
-922 PTLLHDLCTSDL
+922 PTLLKDSCTEDV
-934 SYTISGPA
+934 SYTVSGPA

-951 PANSSDFWVVF
+951 SANSSDFWIVF
-962 GAPKT
+962 GAPQ
-967 SAGQPNIFTYT
+967 GVNVFTYT
-978 ASDCCGNTASVEV
+978 ASDCCGNTANAEIEV
-991 EVNVFDTTPP
+991 SVFDATPP
-1001 VPVATQN
+1001 VPVATAN
-1008 IVVNLTT
+1008 VIVNLTT
-1015 SGQPDENGNAIG
+1015 NGTPDENGNASG
-1027 VAKVF
+1027 EAKVF
-1032 ANSIDNGSY
+1032 VSSINNGSY
-1041 DGCSG
+1041 DGCSSS
-1046 VKIEIAREDDACD
+1046 VKVEIAREDDACD

-1088 GEFVKFCCADIDQV
+1088 GSYVSFCCADIDQV
-1102 DDVTGI
+1102 DEVTGV
-1108 EFGLVPV
+1108 EFGLVSV

-1132 VDNNG
+1132 VDMNG

-1153 WVTVRVEGKAI
+1153 WVTVRVEGKYV
-1164 AGIVCPVDVTLACDM
+1164 AGIVCPADVTLACDM
-1179 DYTDPAMIGTATT
+1179 DYTDPNMIGTATT
-1192 LSLCGSESVTTS
+1192 QSLCGSESVTTS

-1210 ACGTGFV
+1210 ACGVGFV

-1223 EGSSPAIS
+1223 EGSSPSIS

-1242 PAFDPSGIRFPR
+1242 PAFDPNGIRFPR
-1254 NLPTSPTGQIACT
+1254 DLPTSPTGQIACT

-1273 APTWTAGPCDFIG
+1273 PPTWTAGPCDFIG
-1286 YTEDVDTFFIEEG
+1286 YSESVDTFFIEEG
-1299 AGDNDACF
+1299 SGDSDACF

-1325 GQEGLY
+1325 GEEGLT
-1331 LGTQTIKIT
+1331 LGSQTIKIT

-1353 MFDVDADCV
+1353 TYDVDADCV

-1368 TNVASDNGDCASD
+1368 TNMAEDNGDCASD

-1388 VDTWADGEVDYEYS
+1388 VDTWADGVVDYEYS
-1402 SFLPTNDSN
+1402 SFLPSNDSN

-1426 APTMSDEEV
+1426 APTSSGEEV
-1435 SVTITEV
+1435 AVDVTEV
-1442 IESTQFNHLV
+1442 LESSMTNHV
-1452 TWKVTD
+1452 VSWKVTD

-1466 STTFMVV
+1466 ETTFMVV
-1473 DKKAPTPYCVSLSTA
+1473 DQKAPTPYCVSISTA
-1488 LMENGGVELWAI
+1488 LMANGGVELWAI

-1507 DNCTNQEDLRFT
+1507 DNCTAQEDLRFT
-1519 FSNTAPEDDNNYI
+1519 FSSTAPENDSSYD
-1532 ADLRSSSMEFNT
+1532 AALRSSSMEFNT
-1544 AGVIPVDVYVWDE
+1544 AGVISVDVYVWDE
-1557 LGNVDFC
+1557 LGNSDFC
-1564 TVNLTVIDNNGTG
+1564 TVTLTVIDNNGSG
-1577 LRAAGITATELG
+1577 SRAAGITATELG

-1595 DVLIEANISEYPL
+1595 EVLIEANISEYPL

-1613 ATGEYAF
+1613 ATGDYAF

-1682 VVELRKLVLGV
+1682 IVELRKLVLGV
-1693 QDEFTSNTSWRF
+1693 QDEFNNNTSWRF

-1719 PVDESRVISNLAVD
+1719 PVDESRVISNLTVD
-1733 MNDENFVAVKV
+1733 MNEENFVAVKV
-1744 GDVNATATI
+1744 GDVNATATH

-1780 EQVEIAV
+1780 EQVEISV

-1803 FNGLTFNDVAGKAIA
+1803 FNGLTFNDVSGKAIA
-1818 VGSSNV
+1818 VGASNV

-1838 NVAVSTTDELFVITA
+1838 NTAVTTTDELFVITA

-1887 ELGIRGANGVAL
+1887 ELGIRGSNGLAL

-1917 SFNLATAGVASL
+1917 SFNLATAGKASL

-1966 YYTIQSGDFSETKKM
+1966 YYTIESGDFSETKKM

>member
-1 MKDKIQILLSMVVC
+1 MNILINGFQICFPQFLKKSVFLTVFT
-15 IMMAFSM
+15 IMCFGL
-22 NAQTYNFTVT
+22 NAQTYDFNVT
-32 GDVIDGAINSG
+32 QSDISNANPGTNAVGF
-43 STLSGQFCGGGLSAI
+43 FCGGGLGVMS
-58 TADVSDAGFV
+58 ADVTNVAFQ
-68 CPDGTDLGDVIGEGL
+68 CPSGDLLGTTIGDVV
-83 NIDNVTIDLSHF
+83 IDNVT
-95 FDGDVDIILNAPDG
+95 VDITHVWNGDIDIFLVAPSG
-109 TNLKL
+109 ASIVLAENN
-114 TDSDGGSGDNF
+114 GGSSDNY
-125 TGTIFMDGN
+125 TNTVFMDGGDN
-134 PVMGTSGAAPYTGS
+134 INAAGAPYTGTY
-148 FQPAGGPFASSFA
+148 QPEGGSFA
-161 GASASGTWTLE
+161 GNLAGEE
-172 ACDSFNDG
+172 AEGSWSVQVCDDFSFGD
-180 GIDGNGWNSA
+180 DGNINSG
-190 SITMAPNELACP
+190 SITFGGNELACP
-202 IVCTLTCDPDQV
+202 IVCTLTCDPDQL

-239 MVAETFDISGFQ
+239 QVAETFDIFGFQ

-264 GTGAFVDVSGAPA
+264 GTGAFVDVSGAPV
-277 SIFTGGGTTTGMS
+277 SIFTGGGTTTGTS

-318 VSVTVDGNRTEVTV
+318 VSVTVDGARTEVTAN
-332 SNFGAGTESGTF
+332 NFGGGTESGTF

-372 NLSLSVA
+372 NLALSVA

-407 TNNQDPTDVL
+407 TNNQDLEDVL
-417 NCSTTIVINEYQ
+417 TCSSTIVINEYQ

-480 PNLAFVPTG
+480 PNLALVPTG
-489 PVDFSPGLLG
+489 PIDFSNLLG
-499 THEYSITSAD
+499 THEYSVTD
-509 GNSCWGAFTVED
+509 PDTGNSCWGTFIVED

-533 VTCIEPIPTE
+533 VSCIEPIPAE

-564 DAVTTYTIDIAD
+564 DAVTTYSIDIAD

-670 PDGTWTLTIDESTGF
+670 PDGTWTLTVDESTGF

-719 ASSDVVTPGSCDTGI
+719 SSSDVETPGSCDTGI
-734 DRVIERTYLI
+734 DRIIERTYLI
-744 TDQNGMTSECTQTIT
+744 TDQNGMSSECTQTIT
-759 VTTIGVNDITA
+759 VTTIGVDDITA
-770 PVTPIELPCG
+770 PISPIDLPCG
-780 TGTSPEEITAFFDDP
+780 TGTSPEDIATFFDDP
-795 TTNDIQPSANCQL
+795 STNDITNCDV
-808 DVIEKNEGIPFGYFN
+808 DVIEKNEGIAYGYFN
-823 YPDTGCDGNA
+823 YPSTGCDGNV
-833 YPQPVDNNV
+833 YTQPVDNNV
-842 CNLYATYSDQEI
+842 CSLYSTYSDQEL
-854 PACAPGCNGNVK
+854 PACEPGCSGNVK
-866 VIRTWTVLD
+866 VIRTWSVID
-875 WCNPSALPL
+875 WCNPSDLPL
-884 TFIQIIKSV
+884 TFIQIIKNV
-893 DTVAPTIEA
+893 DTEAPQVEA
-902 EGFDVSVNPWNC
+902 EGFSVSVNPWNC
-914 LGDFSMPA
+914 QADFSLPA
-922 PTLLHDLCTSDL
+922 PTLLKDSCTEDV
-934 SYTISGPA
+934 SYTVSGPA

-951 PANSSDFWVVF
+951 SANSSDFWIVF
-962 GAPKT
+962 GAPQ
-967 SAGQPNIFTYT
+967 GVNVFTYT
-978 ASDCCGNTASVEV
+978 ASDCCGNTANAEIEV
-991 EVNVFDTTPP
+991 SVFDATPP
-1001 VPVATQN
+1001 VPVATAN
-1008 IVVNLTT
+1008 VIVNLTT
-1015 SGQPDENGNAIG
+1015 NGTPDENGNASG
-1027 VAKVF
+1027 EAKVF
-1032 ANSIDNGSY
+1032 VSSINNGSY
-1041 DGCSG
+1041 DGCSSS
-1046 VKIEIAREDDACD
+1046 VKVEIAREDDACD

-1088 GEFVKFCCADIDQV
+1088 GSYVSFCCADIDQV
-1102 DDVTGI
+1102 DEVTGV
-1108 EFGLVPV
+1108 EFGLVSV

-1132 VDNNG
+1132 VDMNG

-1153 WVTVRVEGKAI
+1153 WVTVRVEGKYV
-1164 AGIVCPVDVTLACDM
+1164 AGIVCPADVTLACDM
-1179 DYTDPAMIGTATT
+1179 DYTDPNMIGTATT
-1192 LSLCGSESVTTS
+1192 QSLCGSESVTTS

-1210 ACGTGFV
+1210 ACGVGFV

-1223 EGSSPAIS
+1223 EGSSPSIS

-1242 PAFDPSGIRFPR
+1242 PAFDPNGIRFPR
-1254 NLPTSPTGQIACT
+1254 DLPTSPTGQIACT

-1273 APTWTAGPCDFIG
+1273 PPTWTAGPCDFIG
-1286 YTEDVDTFFIEEG
+1286 YSESVDTFFIEEG
-1299 AGDNDACF
+1299 SGDSDACF

-1325 GQEGLY
+1325 GEEGLT
-1331 LGTQTIKIT
+1331 LGSQTIKIT

-1353 MFDVDADCV
+1353 TYDVDADCV

-1368 TNVASDNGDCASD
+1368 TNMAEDNGDCESD

-1388 VDTWADGEVDYEYS
+1388 VDTWADGVVDYEYS
-1402 SFLPTNDSN
+1402 SFLPSNDSN

-1426 APTMSDEEV
+1426 APTSSGEEV
-1435 SVTITEV
+1435 AVDVTEV
-1442 IESTQFNHLV
+1442 LESSMTNHV
-1452 TWKVTD
+1452 VSWKVTD

-1466 STTFMVV
+1466 ETTFMVV
-1473 DKKAPTPYCVSLSTA
+1473 DQKAPTPYCVSISTA
-1488 LMENGGVELWAI
+1488 LMANGGVELWAI

-1507 DNCTNQEDLRFT
+1507 DNCTAQEDLRFT
-1519 FSNTAPEDDNNYI
+1519 FSSTAPENDSSYD
-1532 ADLRSSSMEFNT
+1532 AALRSSSMEFNT
-1544 AGVIPVDVYVWDE
+1544 AGVISVDVYVWDE
-1557 LGNVDFC
+1557 LGNSDFC
-1564 TVNLTVIDNNGTG
+1564 TVTLTVIDNNGSG
-1577 LRAAGITATELG
+1577 SRAAGITATELG

-1595 DVLIEANISEYPL
+1595 EVLIEANISEYPL

-1613 ATGEYAF
+1613 ATGDYAF

-1682 VVELRKLVLGV
+1682 IVELRKLILGV
-1693 QDEFTSNTSWRF
+1693 QDEFNNNTSWRF

-1719 PVDESRVISNLAVD
+1719 PVDESRVISNLTVD
-1733 MNDENFVAVKV
+1733 MNEENFVAVKV
-1744 GDVNATATI
+1744 GDVNATATH

-1780 EQVEIAV
+1780 EQVEISV

-1803 FNGLTFNDVAGKAIA
+1803 FNGLTFNDVSGKAIA
-1818 VGSSNV
+1818 VGASNV

-1838 NVAVSTTDELFVITA
+1838 NTAVTTTDELFVITA

-1887 ELGIRGANGVAL
+1887 ELGIRGSNGLAL

-1917 SFNLATAGVASL
+1917 SFNLATAGKASL

-1945 YAAGMNTISIEKSDI
+1945 YAAGMNTISI
-1960 NTVGVL
+1960 
-1966 YYTIQSGDFSETKKM
+1966 
-1981 IIIE
+1981 

>member
-1 MKDKIQILLSMVVC
+1 MFVCLLMT
-15 IMMAFSM
+15 FSM
-22 NAQTYNFTVT
+22 SAQTYDFNVT
-32 GDVIDGAINSG
+32 QSDISNANPGTNAVGF
-43 STLSGQFCGGGLSAI
+43 FCGGGLGVMS
-58 TADVSDAGFV
+58 ADVTNVAFQ
-68 CPDGTDLGDVIGEGL
+68 CPSGDLLGTTIGDVVIE
-83 NIDNVTIDLSHF
+83 NVT
-95 FDGDVDIILNAPDG
+95 VDITHVWNGDIDIFLVAPSGASLILAEN
-109 TNLKL
+109 N
-114 TDSDGGSGDNF
+114 GGSSDNY
-125 TGTIFMDGN
+125 TNTVFMDGGDN
-134 PVMGTSGAAPYTGS
+134 INAAGAPYTGTY
-148 FQPAGGPFASSFA
+148 QPEGGSFA
-161 GASASGTWTLE
+161 GNLAGEE
-172 ACDSFNDG
+172 AEGSWSVQVCDDFSFGD
-180 GIDGNGWNSA
+180 DGNINSG
-190 SITMAPNELACP
+190 SITFGGNELACP
-202 IVCTLTCDPDQV
+202 IVCTLTCDPDQL

-230 AMLGGDDLC
+230 GMLGGDDLC
-239 MVAETFDISGFQ
+239 QVAETFDISGFQ

-264 GTGAFVDVSGAPA
+264 GTGAFVDVSGAPV
-277 SIFTGGGTTTGMS
+277 SIFTGGGTTTGTS

-318 VSVTVDGNRTEVTV
+318 VSVTVDGNRTEVTA
-332 SNFGAGTESGTF
+332 SNFGGGTESGTF

-357 QEHDASVGPS
+357 QEHDASIGPS

-372 NLSLSVA
+372 NLALLVA

-407 TNNQDPTDVL
+407 TNNQDLEDVL
-417 NCSTTIVINEYQ
+417 TCSTTIVINEYQ

-480 PNLAFVPTG
+480 PNLALVPTG
-489 PVDFSPGLLG
+489 PIDFSNLLG
-499 THEYSITSAD
+499 THEYSVSSED
-509 GNSCWGAFTVED
+509 GNSCWGTFIVED

-533 VTCIEPIPTE
+533 VSCIEPIPTE

-564 DAVTTYTIDIAD
+564 DAVTTYSIDIAD

-670 PDGTWTLTIDESTGF
+670 PDGTWTLTVDESTGF
-685 AGEAGPLTINNV
+685 AGEAGPLTLNNV

-719 ASSDVVTPGSCDTGI
+719 SSSDVETPGSCETGV

-744 TDQNGMTSECTQTIT
+744 TDQNGMSSECTQTIT
-759 VTTIGVNDITA
+759 VTTIGVDDITA
-770 PVTPIELPCG
+770 PISPIDLPCG
-780 TGTSPEEITAFFDDP
+780 TGTSPEDIVTFFDDP
-795 TTNDIQPSANCQL
+795 STNDITNCDV
-808 DVIEKNEGIPFGYFN
+808 DVIEKNEGIAYGYFN
-823 YPDTGCDGNA
+823 YPSTGCDGNV
-833 YPQPVDNNV
+833 YTQPVDNNV
-842 CNLYATYSDQEI
+842 CSLYSTYSDQEL
-854 PACAPGCNGNVK
+854 PACEPGCSGNVK
-866 VIRTWTVLD
+866 VIRTWSVID
-875 WCNPSALPL
+875 WCNPSDAPL
-884 TFIQIIKSV
+884 TFIQIIKNV
-893 DTVAPTIEA
+893 DTEAPQVEA
-902 EGFDVSVNPWNC
+902 EGFSVSVNPWNC
-914 LGDFSMPA
+914 QADFSLPA
-922 PTLLHDLCTSDL
+922 PTLLKDSCTEDV
-934 SYTISGPA
+934 SYTVSGPA

-951 PANSSDFWVVF
+951 SANSSDFWIVF
-962 GAPKT
+962 GAPQ
-967 SAGQPNIFTYT
+967 GVNVFTYT
-978 ASDCCGNTASVEV
+978 ASDCCGNTANAEIEV
-991 EVNVFDTTPP
+991 SVFDATPP
-1001 VPVATQN
+1001 VPVATAN
-1008 IVVNLTT
+1008 VIVNLTT
-1015 SGQPDENGNAIG
+1015 NGTPDENGNASG
-1027 VAKVF
+1027 EAKVF
-1032 ANSIDNGSY
+1032 VSSINNGSY
-1041 DGCSG
+1041 DGCSSS
-1046 VKIEIAREDDACD
+1046 VKVEIAREDDACD

-1070 HPGDG
+1070 HPSDG

-1088 GEFVKFCCADIDQV
+1088 GSYVSFCCADIDQV
-1102 DDVTGI
+1102 DEVTGV
-1108 EFGLVPV
+1108 EFGLVSV

-1132 VDNNG
+1132 VDMNG

-1153 WVTVRVEGKAI
+1153 WVTVRVEGKYV
-1164 AGIVCPVDVTLACDM
+1164 AGIVCPADVTLACDM
-1179 DYTDPAMIGTATT
+1179 DYTDPNMIGTATT
-1192 LSLCGSESVTTS
+1192 QSLCGSESVTTS

-1210 ACGTGFV
+1210 ACGVGFV

-1223 EGSSPAIS
+1223 EGSSPSIS

-1242 PAFDPSGIRFPR
+1242 PAFDPNGIRFPR
-1254 NLPTSPTGQIACT
+1254 DLPTSPTGQIACT

-1273 APTWTAGPCDFIG
+1273 PPTWTAGPCDFIG
-1286 YTEDVDTFFIEEG
+1286 YSESVDTFFIEEG
-1299 AGDNDACF
+1299 SGDSDACF

-1325 GQEGLY
+1325 GEDGLT
-1331 LGTQTIKIT
+1331 LGSQTIKIT

-1353 MFDVDADCV
+1353 TYDVDADCV

-1368 TNVASDNGDCASD
+1368 TNMAEDNGDCASD

-1388 VDTWADGEVDYEYS
+1388 VDTWADGVVDYEYS
-1402 SFLPTNDSN
+1402 SFLPSNDSN

-1426 APTMSDEEV
+1426 APTSSGEEV
-1435 SVTITEV
+1435 AVDVTEV
-1442 IESTQFNHLV
+1442 LESSMTNHV
-1452 TWKVTD
+1452 VSWKVTD

-1466 STTFMVV
+1466 ETTFMVV
-1473 DKKAPTPYCVSLSTA
+1473 DQKAPTPYCVSISTA
-1488 LMENGGVELWAI
+1488 LMANGGVELWAI

-1507 DNCTNQEDLRFT
+1507 DNCTAQEDLRFT
-1519 FSNTAPEDDNNYI
+1519 FSSTAPENDSSYD
-1532 ADLRSSSMEFNT
+1532 AALRSSSMEFNT
-1544 AGVIPVDVYVWDE
+1544 AGVISVDVYVWDE
-1557 LGNVDFC
+1557 LGNSDFC
-1564 TVNLTVIDNNGTG
+1564 TVTLTVIDNNGSG
-1577 LRAAGITATELG
+1577 SRAAGITATELG

-1595 DVLIEANISEYPL
+1595 EVLIEANISEYPL

-1613 ATGEYAF
+1613 ATGDYAF

-1682 VVELRKLVLGV
+1682 IVELRKLVLGV
-1693 QDEFTSNTSWRF
+1693 QDEFNNNTSWRF

-1719 PVDESRVISNLAVD
+1719 PVDESRVISNLTVD
-1733 MNDENFVAVKV
+1733 MNEENFVAVKV
-1744 GDVNATATI
+1744 GDVNATATH

-1780 EQVEIAV
+1780 EQVEISV

-1803 FNGLTFNDVAGKAIA
+1803 FNGLTFNDVSGKAIA
-1818 VGSSNV
+1818 VGASNV

-1838 NVAVSTTDELFVITA
+1838 NTAVTTTDELFVITA
-1853 VATQNGNI
+1853 VATQNSNI

-1887 ELGIRGANGVAL
+1887 ELGIRGSNGLAL

-1917 SFNLATAGVASL
+1917 SFNLATAGKASL

-1966 YYTIQSGDFSETKKM
+1966 YYTIESGDFSETKKM

>member
-1 MKDKIQILLSMVVC
+1 MKDKIQILLSMFVC
-15 IMMAFSM
+15 LLMTFSM
-22 NAQTYNFTVT
+22 SAQTYDFNVT
-32 GDVIDGAINSG
+32 QSDISNANPGTNAVGF
-43 STLSGQFCGGGLSAI
+43 FCGGGLGVMS
-58 TADVSDAGFV
+58 ADVTNVAFQ
-68 CPDGTDLGDVIGEGL
+68 CPSGDLLGTTIGDVV
-83 NIDNVTIDLSHF
+83 IDNVT
-95 FDGDVDIILNAPDG
+95 VDITHVWNGDIDIFLVAPSG
-109 TNLKL
+109 ASIVLAENN
-114 TDSDGGSGDNF
+114 GGSSDNY
-125 TGTIFMDGN
+125 TNTVFMDGGDN
-134 PVMGTSGAAPYTGS
+134 INAAGAPYTGTY
-148 FQPAGGPFASSFA
+148 QPEGGSFA
-161 GASASGTWTLE
+161 GNLAGEE
-172 ACDSFNDG
+172 AEGSWSVQVCDDFSFGD
-180 GIDGNGWNSA
+180 DGNINSG
-190 SITMAPNELACP
+190 SITFGGNELACP
-202 IVCTLTCDPDQV
+202 IVCTLTCDPDQL

-239 MVAETFDISGFQ
+239 QVAETFDIFGFQ

-264 GTGAFVDVSGAPA
+264 GTGAFVDVSGAPV
-277 SIFTGGGTTTGMS
+277 SIFTGGGTTTGTS

-318 VSVTVDGNRTEVTV
+318 VSVTVDGARTEVTAN
-332 SNFGAGTESGTF
+332 NFGGGTESGTF

-372 NLSLSVA
+372 NLALSVA

-407 TNNQDPTDVL
+407 TNNQDLEDVL
-417 NCSTTIVINEYQ
+417 TCSSTIVINEYQ

-480 PNLAFVPTG
+480 PNLALVPTG
-489 PVDFSPGLLG
+489 PIDFSNLLG
-499 THEYSITSAD
+499 THEYSVTD
-509 GNSCWGAFTVED
+509 PDTGNSCWGTFIVED

-533 VTCIEPIPTE
+533 VSCIEPIPAE

-564 DAVTTYTIDIAD
+564 DAVTTYSIDIAD

-670 PDGTWTLTIDESTGF
+670 PDGTWTLTVDESTGF

-719 ASSDVVTPGSCDTGI
+719 SSSDVETPGSCDTGI
-734 DRVIERTYLI
+734 DRIIERTYLI
-744 TDQNGMTSECTQTIT
+744 TDQNGMSSECTQTIT
-759 VTTIGVNDITA
+759 VTTIGVDDITA
-770 PVTPIELPCG
+770 PISPIDLPCG
-780 TGTSPEEITAFFDDP
+780 TGTSPEDIATFFDDP
-795 TTNDIQPSANCQL
+795 STNDITNCDV
-808 DVIEKNEGIPFGYFN
+808 DVIEKNEGIAYGYFN
-823 YPDTGCDGNA
+823 YPSTGCDGNV
-833 YPQPVDNNV
+833 YTQPVDNNV
-842 CNLYATYSDQEI
+842 CSLYSTYSDQEL
-854 PACAPGCNGNVK
+854 PACEPGCSGNVK
-866 VIRTWTVLD
+866 VIRTWSVID
-875 WCNPSALPL
+875 WCNQSDLPL
-884 TFIQIIKSV
+884 TFIQIIKNV
-893 DTVAPTIEA
+893 DTEAPQVEA
-902 EGFDVSVNPWNC
+902 EGFSVSVNPWNC
-914 LGDFSMPA
+914 EADFSLPA
-922 PTLLHDLCTSDL
+922 PTLLKDSCTEDV
-934 SYTISGPA
+934 SYTVSGPA

-951 PANSSDFWVVF
+951 SANSSDFWIVF
-962 GAPKT
+962 GAPQ
-967 SAGQPNIFTYT
+967 GVNVFTYT
-978 ASDCCGNTASVEV
+978 ASDCCGNTANAEIEV
-991 EVNVFDTTPP
+991 SVFDATPP
-1001 VPVATQN
+1001 VPVATAN
-1008 IVVNLTT
+1008 VIVNLTT
-1015 SGQPDENGNAIG
+1015 NGTPDENGNASG
-1027 VAKVF
+1027 EAKVF
-1032 ANSIDNGSY
+1032 VSSINNGSY
-1041 DGCSG
+1041 DGCSSS
-1046 VKIEIAREDDACD
+1046 VKVEIAREDDACD

-1088 GEFVKFCCADIDQV
+1088 GSYVSFCCADIDQV
-1102 DDVTGI
+1102 DEVTGV
-1108 EFGLVPV
+1108 EFGLVSV

-1132 VDNNG
+1132 VDMNG

-1153 WVTVRVEGKAI
+1153 WVTVRVEGKYV
-1164 AGIVCPVDVTLACDM
+1164 AGIVCPADVTLACDM
-1179 DYTDPAMIGTATT
+1179 DYTDPNMIGTATT
-1192 LSLCGSESVTTS
+1192 QSLCGSESVTTS

-1210 ACGTGFV
+1210 ACGVGFV

-1223 EGSSPAIS
+1223 EGSSPSIS

-1242 PAFDPSGIRFPR
+1242 PAFDPNGIRFPR
-1254 NLPTSPTGQIACT
+1254 DLPTSPTGQIACT

-1273 APTWTAGPCDFIG
+1273 PPTWTAGPCDFIG
-1286 YTEDVDTFFIEEG
+1286 YSESVDTFFIEEG
-1299 AGDNDACF
+1299 SGDSDACF

-1325 GQEGLY
+1325 GEEGLT
-1331 LGTQTIKIT
+1331 LGSQTIKIT

-1353 MFDVDADCV
+1353 TYDVDADCV

-1368 TNVASDNGDCASD
+1368 TNMAEDNGDCASD

-1388 VDTWADGEVDYEYS
+1388 VDTWADGVVDYEYS
-1402 SFLPTNDSN
+1402 SFLPSNDSN

-1426 APTMSDEEV
+1426 APTSSGEEV
-1435 SVTITEV
+1435 AVDVTEV
-1442 IESTQFNHLV
+1442 LESSMTNHV
-1452 TWKVTD
+1452 VSWKVTD

-1466 STTFMVV
+1466 ETTFMVV
-1473 DKKAPTPYCVSLSTA
+1473 DQKAPTPYCVSISTA
-1488 LMENGGVELWAI
+1488 LMANGGVELWAI

-1507 DNCTNQEDLRFT
+1507 DNCTAQEDLRFT
-1519 FSNTAPEDDNNYI
+1519 FSSTAPENDSSYD
-1532 ADLRSSSMEFNT
+1532 AALRSSSMEFNT
-1544 AGVIPVDVYVWDE
+1544 AGVISVDVYVWDE
-1557 LGNVDFC
+1557 LGNSDFC
-1564 TVNLTVIDNNGTG
+1564 TVTLTVIDNNGSG
-1577 LRAAGITATELG
+1577 SRAAGITATELG

-1595 DVLIEANISEYPL
+1595 EVLIEANISEYPL

-1613 ATGEYAF
+1613 ATGDYAF

-1682 VVELRKLVLGV
+1682 IVELRKLVLGV
-1693 QDEFTSNTSWRF
+1693 QDEFNNNTSWRF

-1719 PVDESRVISNLAVD
+1719 PVDESRVISNLTVD
-1733 MNDENFVAVKV
+1733 MNEENFVAVKV
-1744 GDVNATATI
+1744 GDVNATATH

-1780 EQVEIAV
+1780 EQVEISV

-1803 FNGLTFNDVAGKAIA
+1803 FNGLTFNDVSGKAIA
-1818 VGSSNV
+1818 VGASNV

-1838 NVAVSTTDELFVITA
+1838 NTAVTTTDELFVITA

-1887 ELGIRGANGVAL
+1887 ELGIRGSNGLAL

-1917 SFNLATAGVASL
+1917 SFNLATAGKASL

-1966 YYTIQSGDFSETKKM
+1966 YYTIESGDFSDTKKM
-1981 IIIE
+1981 IIID